1 MSIKR
6 HAFFYARRRHFFV
19 TCIVINLKTRS
30 MKLKVNDKEVETGA
44 TNLSQFSQEQNLPAT
59 GIAIAV
65 NQHMV
70 PRTEWDSHAL
80 SEGDHI
86 LIIKAVCGG

>member
-1 MSIKR
+1 
-6 HAFFYARRRHFFV
+6 
-19 TCIVINLKTRS
+19 

-44 TNLSQFSQEQNLPAT
+44 THLSQFSQEQNLPAT

-70 PRTEWDSHAL
+70 PRTEWDSYAL
-80 SEGDHI
+80 SEGDNI

>member
-1 MSIKR
+1 
-6 HAFFYARRRHFFV
+6 
-19 TCIVINLKTRS
+19 
-30 MKLKVNDKEVETGA
+30 MKLRVNDKEVETRV
-44 TNLSQFSQEQNLPAT
+44 TNLSLFSQEQNLPVT

-65 NQHMV
+65 NNRMI

-80 SEGDHI
+80 NEGDNI